1 MGDSC
6 RWIPEFLMDGPFS
19 SNNTVKN
26 FTFFFLNIISPRVGL
41 SKHLWFIIHKLFILD
56 FETHPLFL
64 CWI

>member
-26 FTFFFLNIISPRVGL
+26 FTFFFSEYNH
-41 SKHLWFIIHKLFILD
+41 SKGRFIKALVVYNPQVVY
-56 FETHPLFL
+56 T
-64 CWI
+64 